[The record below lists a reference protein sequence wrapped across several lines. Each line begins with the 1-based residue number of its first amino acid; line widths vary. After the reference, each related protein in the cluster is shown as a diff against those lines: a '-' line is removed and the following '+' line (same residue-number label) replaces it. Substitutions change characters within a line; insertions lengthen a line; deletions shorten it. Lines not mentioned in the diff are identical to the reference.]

1 MCAWTYS
8 GNPAASLV
16 DETHYRLGDVNP
28 SQPIATDEECA
39 FALTEARGNT
49 YLAAA
54 ALAENKAME
63 FLYRPTTVK
72 KGDRTTSYADQAQ
85 AFLTL
90 AKQLRNNASLATATP
105 YAGALSRGE
114 KASNRRDTDLV
125 QPFARV
131 DLHVPRLLPSYET
144 EERDP

>member
-1 MCAWTYS
+1 MSWTYS

-16 DETHYRLGDVNP
+16 DETHYRLGDVSP
-28 SQPIATDEECA
+28 DRPIATDEECA
-39 FALTEARGNT
+39 FALQEHRGNT

-54 ALAENKAME
+54 ALAETKALE

-72 KGDRTTSYADQAQ
+72 RGDRTTSYADQAQ

-90 AKQLRNNASLATATP
+90 AKQLRQNASLATTTL
-105 YAGALSRGE
+105 YAGGLSRGE
-114 KASNRRDTDLV
+114 KDANRRERDLV

-131 DLHVPRLLPSYET
+131 DLHTPRLWPGPDT
-144 EERDP
+144 EAREP